1 MYILTQVI
9 AVVCVVQIFINCI
22 ANVNVGILCN
32 KLKEKN
38 EDNIDKVSDE
48 ILKRVG
54 EELNKSLDKSL

>member
-32 KLKEKN
+32 KLKEKMKL
-38 EDNIDKVSDE
+38 I
-48 ILKRVG
+48 
-54 EELNKSLDKSL
+54 

>member
-22 ANVNVGILCN
+22 TNVNVGILCN
-32 KLKEKN
+32 KLKKN
-38 EDNIDKVSDE
+38 EANIDKVSDE

>member
-1 MYILTQVI
+1 MCILTQVI
-9 AVVCVVQIFINCI
+9 VVVCVVQIFINCI

-38 EDNIDKVSDE
+38 EANIDKVSDE